1 MTINERHDLIIKEL
15 DARGSVSVT
24 DLSSILNVSEVTIR
38 KDLTMLEQ
46 KNFLYRAHGKAI
58 KINPY
63 INDRD
68 VNIKE
73 KQNIA
78 EKIAIGKCAA
88 DMIEPN
94 DSIIIASGT
103 TVQFFA
109 REVHPSGHLTVITSA
124 MNVAMELLDKPD
136 IEIIQLGG
144 IIRHSSASVVSEY
157 AVRMLENFAC
167 SKLFLGVDGIDPVYG
182 LSTTHLQEAILN
194 RAMIASATKTIVLAD
209 SSKFGRRGFSKICD
223 VGEVDMVITDSGTPR
238 KMIEAM
244 QEQGVKVTVVPLG
257 DE

>member
-24 DLSSILNVSEVTIR
+24 DLSDILNVSEVTIR

-46 KNFLYRAHGKAI
+46 KNILYRAHGKAI

-78 EKIAIGKCAA
+78 EKIAIGRRAA
-88 DMIEPN
+88 EMIEPN

-103 TVQFFA
+103 TVQVFA
-109 REVHPSGHLTVITSA
+109 REVHPSGHLTVITPA
-124 MNVAMELLDKPD
+124 LNVASLLSKDRNS
-136 IEIIQLGG
+136 EVIQLGG
-144 IIRHSSASVVSEY
+144 TVRGNSLSAVGCDTE
-157 AVRMLENFAC
+157 RMLENF
-167 SKLFLGVDGIDPVYG
+167 SGTKLFIGVDGLDMEYG
-182 LSTTHLQEAILN
+182 LSTTNLLEANLN
-194 RAMIASATKTIVLAD
+194 RAMIRSAQKIIVLTD
-209 SSKFGRRGFSKICD
+209 STKFGRRGFSRICD
-223 VGEVDMVITDSGTPR
+223 VDEVNQIITDPGIPQHIFDQLR
-238 KMIEAM
+238 QRGIDVIIVE
-244 QEQGVKVTVVPLG
+244 P
-257 DE
+257 

>member
-124 MNVAMELLDKPD
+124 LNVASILSKDRN
-136 IEIIQLGG
+136 IEVIQLGG
-144 IIRHSSASVVSEY
+144 I
-157 AVRMLENFAC
+157 VR
-167 SKLFLGVDGIDPVYG
+167 
-182 LSTTHLQEAILN
+182 
-194 RAMIASATKTIVLAD
+194 
-209 SSKFGRRGFSKICD
+209 
-223 VGEVDMVITDSGTPR
+223 GTPCR
-238 KMIEAM
+238 PSGATRN
-244 QEQGVKVTVVPLG
+244 VCSRTSRVRSSLSAWTVWMSSTACRRRTFWRPISTAP
-257 DE
+257 

>member
-24 DLSSILNVSEVTIR
+24 DLSDILNVSEVTIR

-46 KNFLYRAHGKAI
+46 KNILYRAHGKAI

-78 EKIAIGKCAA
+78 EKIAIGRRAA
-88 DMIEPN
+88 EMIEPN

-109 REVHPSGHLTVITSA
+109 REAHPSGHLTVITSA
-124 MNVAMELLDKPD
+124 LNVASILSKVRNSEV
-136 IEIIQLGG
+136 IQLGG
-144 IIRHSSASVVSEY
+144 IVRGNSLSAVGCDTE
-157 AVRMLENFAC
+157 RMLENF
-167 SKLFLGVDGIDPVYG
+167 SGTKLFIGVDGLDMEYG
-182 LSTTHLQEAILN
+182 LSTTNLLEANLN
-194 RAMIASATKTIVLAD
+194 RAMIRSAQKIIVLTD
-209 SSKFGRRGFSKICD
+209 STKFGRRGFSRICD
-223 VGEVDMVITDSGTPR
+223 VDEVNQIITDPGIPQHIFDQLR
-238 KMIEAM
+238 QRGIDVIIVE
-244 QEQGVKVTVVPLG
+244 P
-257 DE
+257 

>member
-124 MNVAMELLDKPD
+124 LNVP
-136 IEIIQLGG
+136 
-144 IIRHSSASVVSEY
+144 RSC
-157 AVRMLENFAC
+157 RR
-167 SKLFLGVDGIDPVYG
+167 
-182 LSTTHLQEAILN
+182 T
-194 RAMIASATKTIVLAD
+194 AT
-209 SSKFGRRGFSKICD
+209 SR
-223 VGEVDMVITDSGTPR
+223 
-238 KMIEAM
+238 
-244 QEQGVKVTVVPLG
+244 
-257 DE
+257 

>member
-24 DLSSILNVSEVTIR
+24 DLSDILNVSEVTIR

-46 KNFLYRAHGKAI
+46 KNILYRAHGKAI

-78 EKIAIGKCAA
+78 EKIAIGRRAA
-88 DMIEPN
+88 EMIEPN

-124 MNVAMELLDKPD
+124 LNVASILSKDRNSEV
-136 IEIIQLGG
+136 IQLGG
-144 IIRHSSASVVSEY
+144 IVRGSSLS
-157 AVRMLENFAC
+157 AVGCDTERMLENF
-167 SKLFLGVDGIDPVYG
+167 SGTKLFIGVDGLDVEYG
-182 LSTTHLQEAILN
+182 LSTTNLLEANLN
-194 RAMIASATKTIVLAD
+194 RAMIRSAQKIIVLTD
-209 SSKFGRRGFSKICD
+209 STKFGRRGFSRICD
-223 VGEVDMVITDSGTPR
+223 VDEVNQIITDPGIPQHILDQLR
-238 KMIEAM
+238 QRGIDVIIVE
-244 QEQGVKVTVVPLG
+244 P
-257 DE
+257 

>member
-1 MTINERHDLIIKEL
+1 MTLSERHKAIL
-15 DARGSVSVT
+15 DMLREAGRVDVA
-24 DLSSILNVSEVTIR
+24 DLSVRLKVSAVTIR
-38 KDLTMLEQ
+38 KDLDLLEE
-46 KNFLYRAHGKAI
+46 KNLLYRTHGGAI
-58 KINPY
+58 MADPY
-63 INDRD
+63 IATRK
-68 VNIKE
+68 VSEKE
-73 KQNIA
+73 KLHPEA
-78 EKIAIGKCAA
+78 KHRIGLKAVELLA
-88 DMIEPN
+88 PQDALM
-94 DSIIIASGT
+94 IASGT
-103 TVQFFA
+103 TVQAFA
-109 REVHPSGHLTVITSA
+109 SCIGNMRMTVITSA

-223 VGEVDMVITDSGTPR
+223 VGEVDMVITDSGMPH

-257 DE
+257 EE

>member
-15 DARGSVSVT
+15 DAKGSVSVT
-24 DLSSILNVSEVTIR
+24 DLSTMLNVSEVTIR

-46 KNFLYRAHGKAI
+46 KNVLYRAHGKAI

-78 EKIAIGKCAA
+78 EKIAIGRRAA
-88 DMIEPN
+88 EMIEAN

-109 REVHPSGHLTVITSA
+109 CEVHPSGHLTVITSA
-124 MNVAMELLDKPD
+124 LNVASILSKDRNTEV
-136 IEIIQLGG
+136 IQLGG
-144 IIRHSSASVVSEY
+144 IVRGSSLS
-157 AVRMLENFAC
+157 AVGCDTERMLENF
-167 SKLFLGVDGIDPVYG
+167 SGTKLFIGVDGLDVEYG
-182 LSTTHLQEAILN
+182 LSTTNLLEANLN
-194 RAMIASATKTIVLAD
+194 RAMIRSAQKTIVLTD
-209 SSKFGRRGFSKICD
+209 STKFGRRGFSRICD
-223 VGEVDMVITDSGTPR
+223 VDEVNQIITDPGIPQH
-238 KMIEAM
+238 I
-244 QEQGVKVTVVPLG
+244 L
-257 DE
+257 DELRQRGIDVIIVEP